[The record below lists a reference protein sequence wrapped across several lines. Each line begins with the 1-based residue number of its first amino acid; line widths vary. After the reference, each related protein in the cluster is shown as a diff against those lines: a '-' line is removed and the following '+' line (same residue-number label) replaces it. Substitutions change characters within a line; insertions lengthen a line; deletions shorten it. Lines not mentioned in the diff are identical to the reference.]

1 MGEQAVSAAGYHVIW
16 GTSYIG
22 EAIDPKMPD
31 ETRNMVD
38 NTTHDALAANGGYET
53 KSKGIITQG
62 DGSIKIYYIG
72 STVHKAL
79 RTDFLAGTERD
90 VYFIRPS
97 LGDLAFT
104 CKKCTAIISKMAEPI
119 DKKGNVTW
127 ELAITPTSGQTDI
140 ETAATGLTTP
150 FFAIADDDSPTNAIT
165 PVPAAAAAVYA
176 YRAEL
181 YADNTTF
188 TVTPTA
194 TVGSIYVNGTL
205 VISGAASGNITAPA
219 AGKKMYLP
227 IVVFEAN
234 KCPKPYLVIIAKGPT
249 NHP

>member
-127 ELAITPTSGQTDI
+127 ELAITPTSSQTDI

-181 YADNTTF
+181 YADNATF

>member
-205 VISGAASGNITAPA
+205 VVSGAASGNITAPA

>member
-1 MGEQAVSAAGYHVIW
+1 MGEQAESAAGYHVIW

-22 EAIDPKMPD
+22 ETVDLGIPE

-53 KSKGIITQG
+53 KSKGTITQG
-62 DGSIKIYYIG
+62 DGSIKVYYLG
-72 STVHKAL
+72 STVHNAL

-97 LGDLAFT
+97 SGALAFT
-104 CKKCTAIISKMAEPI
+104 CRKCTALISKMREPV
-119 DKKGNVTW
+119 DKKGNITW
-127 ELAITPTSGQTDI
+127 ELTLTPTSGQTDI
-140 ETAATGLTTP
+140 STAATGLTTP
-150 FFAIADDDSPTNAIT
+150 FFAIADDDSNAIT

-176 YRAEL
+176 YDVEI
-181 YADNTTF
+181 YADNTSITI
-188 TVTPTA
+188 TPTA
-194 TVGSIYVNGTL
+194 AVGTIYVDGT
-205 VISGAASGNITAPA
+205 VVASGAASGAITAPA
-219 AGKKMYLP
+219 AGKKKYIP

-234 KCPKPYLVIIAKGPT
+234 KCPKPYLLVVHKGPS